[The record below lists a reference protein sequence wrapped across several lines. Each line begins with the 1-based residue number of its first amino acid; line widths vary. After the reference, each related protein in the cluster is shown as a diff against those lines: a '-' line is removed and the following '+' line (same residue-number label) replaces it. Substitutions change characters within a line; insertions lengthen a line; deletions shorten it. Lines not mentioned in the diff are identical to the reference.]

1 MCRGRVRERGVYVA
15 HEDGVRGEHF
25 PRPGNS
31 LYALCCLL
39 VDDGSETLSTI
50 SK

>member
-1 MCRGRVRERGVYVA
+1 MA
-15 HEDGVRGEHF
+15 HEDGVRGDHF

-39 VDDGSETLSTI
+39 VVDGSETLLTV